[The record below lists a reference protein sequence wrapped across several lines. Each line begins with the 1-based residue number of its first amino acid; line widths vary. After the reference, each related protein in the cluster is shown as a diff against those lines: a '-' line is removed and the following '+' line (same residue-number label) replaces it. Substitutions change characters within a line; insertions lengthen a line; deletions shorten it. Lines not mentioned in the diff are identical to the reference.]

1 MSQQKLFNVEQHGL
15 SSNDY
20 YTPAWI
26 FEKMQIDFDLD
37 VASPPNG
44 IPWIPAKRYFTQFD
58 DGLDQKWFGRVW
70 MNPPF
75 KGITPWVEKFI
86 EHGNGIALLPL
97 EKGKYTDLITNAA
110 DAHVILPAYLK
121 FETQFS
127 KHNDIRP
134 VCLLH
139 AIGQDNVDAIS
150 KVGRLYK

>member
-1 MSQQKLFNVEQHGL
+1 MQGKLFNVEQSNI

-26 FEKMQIDFDLD
+26 FEKMALRFDLD

-44 IPWIPAKRYFTQFD
+44 IPWIPADRYFTQLD
-58 DGLDQKWFGRVW
+58 DGLAQDWHGRVW
-70 MNPPF
+70 CNPPF

-86 EHGNGIALLPL
+86 EHGNGVALLPL
-97 EKGKYTDLITNAA
+97 EKGKYTDLINKHA

-127 KHNDIRP
+127 KHSDIRP

-139 AIGQDNVDAIS
+139 AIGAENVKAIGR
-150 KVGRLYK
+150 VGRLYK